1 MKEMPVS
8 YHRILMRLEQKEQRM
23 LRRTSPAPFAAPME
37 KLRARIPYA
46 VQYNLERAFEKA
58 FSLLFSP
65 EGKRFLEHTYA
76 KRTLEENA
84 SRWER
89 PLSPSQARKA
99 LAQLNRSAGLTAAV
113 ENTAVG
119 VEGAVLGLLGIGLPD
134 IPVLLAWLLRSLYQ
148 NSTRYGIPCTSPA
161 EQVYLLLLLQGA
173 LSDGDAR
180 RSLSQRA
187 DRLGRA
193 LDHDWNVE
201 YDLEVEMRAAAAL
214 LSDRLLL
221 VKFIQGLPIVGV
233 VGGAANLSLSGA
245 VTRYG
250 SIKYKKR
257 FLERKVRGL

>member
-23 LRRTSPAPFAAPME
+23 LRRTSPAPLAGTVE
-37 KLRARIPYA
+37 KLRRRIPYT

-76 KRTLEENA
+76 RRTLEANA
-84 SRWER
+84 LQWES
-89 PLSPSQARKA
+89 PLSPAQARKA
-99 LAQLNRSAGLTAAV
+99 LSQLNRSAGLSAAVDNTAA
-113 ENTAVG
+113 G
-119 VEGAVLGLLGIGLPD
+119 VEGALLGLLGIGLPD

-148 NSTRYGIPCTSPA
+148 NSTRYGIPCDSPA
-161 EQVYLLLLLQGA
+161 EQVYLLLVLQGA
-173 LSDGDAR
+173 LTDGDTR
-180 RSLSQRA
+180 RTLSQRA

-193 LDHDWNVE
+193 LDHGWPVE
-201 YDLEVEMRAAAAL
+201 YDPEAELRAAAAL

-221 VKFIQGLPIVGV
+221 VKFVQGLPIVGI

-250 SIKYKKR
+250 TMKYKKR

>member
-37 KLRARIPYA
+37 KFRARIPYA

-113 ENTAVG
+113 
-119 VEGAVLGLLGIGLPD
+119 
-134 IPVLLAWLLRSLYQ
+134 
-148 NSTRYGIPCTSPA
+148 SPA
-161 EQVYLLLLLQGA
+161 ERVSWDRALRAWAGERGRSQRWA
-173 LSDGDAR
+173 LSSR
-180 RSLSQRA
+180 E
-187 DRLGRA
+187 RLA
-193 LDHDWNVE
+193 
-201 YDLEVEMRAAAAL
+201 
-214 LSDRLLL
+214 
-221 VKFIQGLPIVGV
+221 
-233 VGGAANLSLSGA
+233 
-245 VTRYG
+245 
-250 SIKYKKR
+250 
-257 FLERKVRGL
+257 

>member
-113 ENTAVG
+113 ENTAAG
-119 VEGAVLGLLGIGLPD
+119 VEGAVLGLLGVGLPD

-148 NSTRYGIPCTSPA
+148 TATRYGFSYNSPA
-161 EQVYLLLLLQGA
+161 ERVYLLLVLQGA
-173 LSDGDAR
+173 LSEGEAR
-180 RSLSQRA
+180 IALSVRA
-187 DRLGRA
+187 DKLGRA
-193 LDHDWNVE
+193 IDHGW
-201 YDLEVEMRAAAAL
+201 AADFHPEEEIRKTSVL
-214 LSDRLLL
+214 LSERLLL
-221 VKFIQGLPIVGV
+221 VKFIQGFPV
-233 VGGAANLSLSGA
+233 VGALAGLSNLSMSSAVSEYGA
-245 VTRYG
+245 L
-250 SIKYKKR
+250 KYRKR